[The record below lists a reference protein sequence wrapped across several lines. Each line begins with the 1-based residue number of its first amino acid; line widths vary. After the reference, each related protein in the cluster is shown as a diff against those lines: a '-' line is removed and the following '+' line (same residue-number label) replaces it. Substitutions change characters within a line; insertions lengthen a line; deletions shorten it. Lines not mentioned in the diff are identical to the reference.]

1 MKYLNTTAYQHGDSL
16 KIGVLMVNLGTPD
29 APTKKA
35 LKVYLKE
42 FLSDPRVV
50 EPTFPR
56 WIWWCIL
63 NGVILNIRPK
73 RSAKAYASIWDEVGE
88 GSPLMAISLR
98 QHQGLVDYFVTQNI
112 EVEVELAMR
121 YGNPSIASGLEAL
134 KQKNVDRLLV
144 LPLYPQYSAST
155 TASIFDEVTA
165 QLRQWRLIPE
175 TRFINHY
182 HDHPEYIAALAHS
195 VTQHWADH
203 GQPDQLL
210 MSFHGVPKRYL
221 INGDP
226 YHCECH
232 KTGRLLA
239 EHLGLSKNQYRV
251 TFQSIFGR
259 EEWLKPYTMDT
270 LKALPGKGHRHVQ
283 VICPGFAADCL
294 ETLEEIA
301 VENRGYFMD
310 AGGETFS
317 YIPAL
322 NDDTAHLSML
332 GGLITRH
339 LQTWLDE
346 KPKGTAQTQSLYD
359 DMSAAPTQ
367 N

>member
-1 MKYLNTTAYQHGDSL
+1 MKYKNTTDYQHGDEL

-35 LKVYLKE
+35 LRIYLKE

-50 EPTFPR
+50 ETPFPR
-56 WIWWCIL
+56 WIWWLIL

-73 RSAKAYASIWDEVGE
+73 KSAAAYASIWDEVGE
-88 GSPLMAISLR
+88 GSPLMAISKQ
-98 QHQGLVDYFVTQNI
+98 QHQAISQNFKQNNIHIVT
-112 EVEVELAMR
+112 ELAMR
-121 YGNPSIASGLEAL
+121 YGNPSIQSGLEKL
-134 KQKNVDRLLV
+134 KSQNVDRLLI
-144 LPLYPQYSAST
+144 LPLYPQYSAAT
-155 TASIFDEVTA
+155 TASIFDEVTD
-165 QLRQWRLIPE
+165 QLKTWRLIPE

-182 HDHPEYIAALAHS
+182 HDHSGYIDALAHS
-195 VTQHWADH
+195 VKNHWQVH

-239 EHLGLSKNQYRV
+239 EKLKLTKDQYRV

-270 LKALPGKGHRHVQ
+270 LKTLPAEGHNHVQ
-283 VICPGFAADCL
+283 IICPGFAADCL
-294 ETLEEIA
+294 ETLEEIT
-301 VENRGYFMD
+301 VENKGYFIE
-310 AGGETFS
+310 AGGKDFS

-322 NDDTAHLSML
+322 NTEPDHINFLTD
-332 GGLITRH
+332 LIKKH
-339 LQTWLDE
+339 CQTWLDE
-346 KPKGTAQTQSLYD
+346 GERDHKKTAFLFD
-359 DMSAAPTQ
+359 
-367 N
+367 

>member
-1 MKYLNTTAYQHGDSL
+1 MKYKNTTDYQHGDAL

-50 EPTFPR
+50 EPEFPR
-56 WIWWCIL
+56 WVWWLIL
-63 NGVILNIRPK
+63 NGVILNLRPK
-73 RSAKAYASIWDEVGE
+73 RSAKAYASIWNDFGE
-88 GSPLMAISLR
+88 GSPLLAISQA
-98 QHQGLVDYFVTQNI
+98 QHRAVAAQMKQENTQVVT
-112 EVEVELAMR
+112 ELAMR
-121 YGNPSIASGLEAL
+121 YGNPSIQSGLAKL
-134 KQKNVDRLLV
+134 KAQNVDRLLV
-144 LPLYPQYSAST
+144 LPMYPQYSAST
-155 TASIFDEVTA
+155 TASIFDAVTA
-165 QLRQWRLIPE
+165 ELQSWRLIPE

-182 HDHPEYIAALAHS
+182 HDHTGYIDALAHS
-195 VTQHWADH
+195 VKNHWQVH

-239 EHLGLSKNQYRV
+239 EKLGLNESQYRI

-270 LKALPGKGHRHVQ
+270 LKALPDEGHKHVQ
-283 VICPGFAADCL
+283 IICPGFAADCL
-294 ETLEEIA
+294 ETLEEIQ
-301 VENRGYFMD
+301 VENKAYFID
-310 AGGETFS
+310 AGGEEFS

-322 NDDTAHLSML
+322 NTEPAHIKFLSN
-332 GGLITRH
+332 LITDH
-339 LQTWLDE
+339 ADTWLRSTENDHHN
-346 KPKGTAQTQSLYD
+346 TAKLFKE
-359 DMSAAPTQ
+359 M

>member
-1 MKYLNTTAYQHGDSL
+1 MNYKNTTAYHHGDAL
-16 KIGVLMVNLGTPD
+16 KIGVLLVNLGTPD

-35 LKVYLKE
+35 LRIYLKE

-56 WIWWCIL
+56 WVWWLVL
-63 NGVILNIRPK
+63 NGIILNIRPK
-73 RSAKAYASIWDEVGE
+73 RSAAAYASVWNEAGQ
-88 GSPLMAISLR
+88 GSPLLAISQA
-98 QHQGLVDYFVTQNI
+98 QHQAISNHFKSNKVEIVT
-112 EVEVELAMR
+112 ELAMR
-121 YGNPSIASGLEAL
+121 YGNPSIQSGLEKL
-134 KQKNVDRLLV
+134 KAQNVDRLLV

-155 TASIFDEVTA
+155 TASIFDAVSSVLQT
-165 QLRQWRLIPE
+165 WRLIPE

-182 HDHPEYIAALAHS
+182 HDHAGYIEALAHS
-195 VTQHWADH
+195 VKNHWQVH

-239 EHLGLSKNQYRV
+239 EKLGLTKDQYQV

-270 LKALPGKGHRHVQ
+270 LKTLPNEGHKNVQ
-283 VICPGFAADCL
+283 IICPGFAADCL

-301 VENRGYFMD
+301 VENKGYFIE
-310 AGGETFS
+310 AGGEEFS

-322 NDDTAHLSML
+322 NAEPDHIKFLGNLIKAHCK
-332 GGLITRH
+332 
-339 LQTWLDE
+339 TWLECTETDFE
-346 KPKGTAQTQSLYD
+346 KTAYLFKKISED
-359 DMSAAPTQ
+359 
-367 N
+367 

>member
-1 MKYLNTTAYQHGDSL
+1 MKYINTTAYQHGDEL
-16 KIGVLMVNLGTPD
+16 KIGVLLVNLGTPD
-29 APTKKA
+29 APTKQA
-35 LKVYLKE
+35 LRTYLKE

-56 WIWWCIL
+56 WIWWLIL

-73 RSAKAYASIWDEVGE
+73 RSAAAYASIWDEVGK
-88 GSPLMAISLR
+88 GSPLMAISQQQQQAVNACLQR
-98 QHQGLVDYFVTQNI
+98 NNTQVVT
-112 EVEVELAMR
+112 ELAMR
-121 YGNPSIASGLEAL
+121 YGNPSIKSGLAKL
-134 KQKNVDRLLV
+134 KAQNVDRLLV

-155 TASIFDEVTA
+155 TASIFDAVSAELQT
-165 QLRQWRLIPE
+165 WRLIPE
-175 TRFINHY
+175 VRFINHY
-182 HDHPEYIAALAHS
+182 HDHTGYIDALAHS
-195 VTQHWADH
+195 VKNHWQVH

-221 INGDP
+221 LNGDP

-239 EHLGLSKNQYRV
+239 AKLGLNQGQYQV

-270 LKALPGKGHRHVQ
+270 LKALPKQGHKHVQ

-301 VENRGYFMD
+301 VENKGYFVD
-310 AGGETFS
+310 AGGQTFS

-322 NDDTAHLSML
+322 NTEPDHINFLSN
-332 GGLITRH
+332 LITQH
-339 LQTWLDE
+339 SQTWLQNN
-346 KPKGTAQTQSLYD
+346 QTSGPLTKELFNQ
-359 DMSAAPTQ
+359 M

>member
-1 MKYLNTTAYQHGDSL
+1 VKYKNTTDYQHGDAL
-16 KIGVLMVNLGTPD
+16 KIGVLLVNLGTPD

-56 WIWWCIL
+56 WVWWLVL
-63 NGVILNIRPK
+63 NGIILNIRPK
-73 RSAKAYASIWDEVGE
+73 KSAEAYASIWDDVGE
-88 GSPLMAISLR
+88 GSPLMAISKA
-98 QHQGLVDYFVTQNI
+98 QHQAIEQHFQQHNI
-112 EVEVELAMR
+112 EIVTELAMR
-121 YGNPSIASGLEAL
+121 YGNPSIKSGLAKL
-134 KQKNVDRLLV
+134 KSQNVDRLLV
-144 LPLYPQYSAST
+144 LPLYPQYSAAT
-155 TASIFDEVTA
+155 TASIFDAVTA
-165 QLRQWRLIPE
+165 ELQTWRLIPE

-182 HDHPEYIAALAHS
+182 HDHPAYIDALANS
-195 VTQHWADH
+195 VTKHWAEH

-239 EHLGLSKNQYRV
+239 EKLGLNKDQYCV

-270 LKALPGKGHRHVQ
+270 LKAIPNEGHKHVQ

-301 VENRGYFMD
+301 EENKEYFVE

-317 YIPAL
+317 YVPAL
-322 NDDTAHLSML
+322 NAEPEHIQLL
-332 GGLITRH
+332 ANLITKH
-339 LQTWLDE
+339 TQTWLEDGQRDHA
-346 KPKGTAQTQSLYD
+346 KTADIFKSLT
-359 DMSAAPTQ
+359 S
-367 N
+367 

>member
-1 MKYLNTTAYQHGDSL
+1 
-16 KIGVLMVNLGTPD
+16 MVNLGTPD

-50 EPTFPR
+50 ETTFPR
-56 WIWWCIL
+56 WIWWLIL

-73 RSAKAYASIWDEVGE
+73 KSAAAYASIWNEVGE
-88 GSPLMAISLR
+88 GSPLMAISKQ
-98 QHQGLVDYFVTQNI
+98 QHHAITEHFESNNI
-112 EVEVELAMR
+112 EIETELAMR
-121 YGNPSIASGLEAL
+121 YGNPSIKHGLAKL
-134 KQKNVDRLLV
+134 KEKNVDRLLV

-155 TASIFDEVTA
+155 TASIFDAVTTEM
-165 QLRQWRLIPE
+165 QSWRLIPE

-182 HDHPEYIAALAHS
+182 HDHPAYIEALANT
-195 VTQHWADH
+195 VKQHWQQH

-221 INGDP
+221 LNGDP

-239 EHLGLSKNQYRV
+239 EKLGLNNDQYKI

-270 LKALPGKGHRHVQ
+270 LKTLPEQGHNHVQ
-283 VICPGFAADCL
+283 IICPGFAADCL

-301 VENRGYFMD
+301 VENKGYFIE
-310 AGGETFS
+310 AGGKQFS

-322 NDDTAHLSML
+322 NAQADHIELLAELIIKHCQSWIDDPESDGIRTK
-332 GGLITRH
+332 
-339 LQTWLDE
+339 E
-346 KPKGTAQTQSLYD
+346 LYQL
-359 DMSAAPTQ
+359 ATKR
-367 N
+367 

>member
-1 MKYLNTTAYQHGDSL
+1 MKYKNTTDYQHGDVL
-16 KIGVLMVNLGTPD
+16 KIGVLLVNLGTPD

-50 EPTFPR
+50 EPNFPR
-56 WIWWCIL
+56 WVWWLIL

-73 RSAKAYASIWDEVGE
+73 RSAAAYASIWDEVGT
-88 GSPLMAISLR
+88 GSPLMAISQQQHQAIR
-98 QHQGLVDYFVTQNI
+98 QHFKDNKIEIVT
-112 EVEVELAMR
+112 ELAMR
-121 YGNPSIASGLEAL
+121 YGNPSIQSGLAKL
-134 KQKNVDRLLV
+134 KAQHVDRLLI

-155 TASIFDEVTA
+155 TASIFDAVTTELQA
-165 QLRQWRLIPE
+165 WRLIPE

-182 HDHPEYIAALAHS
+182 HDHPAYIEALANS
-195 VTQHWADH
+195 VTQHWAKH

-210 MSFHGVPKRYL
+210 MSFHGIPKRYL

-239 EHLGLSKNQYRV
+239 AHLGLKTNQYRV

-270 LKALPGKGHRHVQ
+270 LKDLPSQGQKHVQ
-283 VICPGFAADCL
+283 IICPGFAADCL

-301 VENRGYFMD
+301 VENKGYFIE
-310 AGGETFS
+310 AGGEAFS

-322 NDDTAHLSML
+322 NTEPSHIRLLSD
-332 GGLITRH
+332 LIQNH
-339 LQTWLDE
+339 CQTWLDE
-346 KPKGTAQTQSLYD
+346 NRNFSHSKEAFDLHQE
-359 DMSAAPTQ
+359 Q
-367 N
+367 NNN

>member
-1 MKYLNTTAYQHGDSL
+1 MKYLNTTDYQHGDEL
-16 KIGVLMVNLGTPD
+16 KIGVLMVNLGTPE

-50 EPTFPR
+50 EPNFPR
-56 WIWWCIL
+56 WVWWLVL
-63 NGVILNIRPK
+63 NGIILNIRPK
-73 RSAKAYASIWDEVGE
+73 KSAEAYASIWDEVGE
-88 GSPLMAISLR
+88 GSPLMAISKK
-98 QHQGLVDYFVTQNI
+98 QHQALAEQLKKDKVHV
-112 EVEVELAMR
+112 VSELAMR
-121 YGNPSIASGLEAL
+121 YGNPSIQSGLVKL
-134 KQKNVDRLLV
+134 KSQNVDRLLV
-144 LPLYPQYSAST
+144 LPMYPQYSAST

-165 QLRQWRLIPE
+165 QLQTWRLIPE

-182 HDHPEYIAALAHS
+182 HDHDGYIEALAYS
-195 VTQHWADH
+195 VKNHWQEH
-203 GQPDQLL
+203 GQPDQLI

-239 EHLGLSKNQYRV
+239 EKLGLNKNQYRV

-259 EEWLKPYTMDT
+259 EEWLKPYTMHT
-270 LKALPGKGHRHVQ
+270 LKALPKEGHKNIQ

-301 VENRGYFMD
+301 VENKDYFIV

-322 NDDTAHLSML
+322 NAENMHINFLS
-332 GGLITRH
+332 GLIQKH
-339 LQTWLDE
+339 VQTWIDQN
-346 KPKGTAQTQSLYD
+346 ADHSQTQILFEQ
-359 DMSAAPTQ
+359 MNNNQT
-367 N
+367 

>member
-1 MKYLNTTAYQHGDSL
+1 VKYKNTTDYQHGNTL

-35 LKVYLKE
+35 LKAYLKE

-50 EPTFPR
+50 EPSFPR
-56 WIWWCIL
+56 WVWWLIL
-63 NGVILNIRPK
+63 NGIILNIRPK
-73 RSAKAYASIWDEVGE
+73 KSAAAYASIWDEVGE
-88 GSPLMAISLR
+88 GSPLMAISVQ
-98 QHQGLVDYFVTQNI
+98 QHQAVKELFDKQKTEI
-112 EVEVELAMR
+112 ITELAMR
-121 YGNPSIASGLEAL
+121 YGNPSIKSGLEKL
-134 KQKNVDRLLV
+134 KAQNVDRLLV
-144 LPLYPQYSAST
+144 LPLYPQYSAAT
-155 TASIFDEVTA
+155 TASIFDEVTT
-165 QLRQWRLIPE
+165 QLQTWRLIPE

-182 HDHPEYIAALAHS
+182 HDHTDYINALAHS
-195 VTQHWADH
+195 IKKHWQAH
-203 GQPDQLL
+203 GKPDQLL

-239 EHLGLSKNQYRV
+239 EKLGLNKDQYRI

-270 LKALPGKGHRHVQ
+270 LKTLPEEGHKHVQ
-283 VICPGFAADCL
+283 IVCPGFAADCL

-301 VENRGYFMD
+301 VENKGYFME
-310 AGGETFS
+310 AGGEAFS

-322 NDDTAHLSML
+322 NTEPDHISFLSA
-332 GGLITRH
+332 LITKH
-339 LQTWLDE
+339 CQTWLDE
-346 KPKGTAQTQSLYD
+346 GDRDHKNTAATYNK
-359 DMSAAPTQ
+359 M
-367 N
+367 NE

>member
-1 MKYLNTTAYQHGDSL
+1 
-16 KIGVLMVNLGTPD
+16 MVNLGTPD

-35 LKVYLKE
+35 LRVYLKE
-42 FLSDPRVV
+42 FLSDPRIV
-50 EPTFPR
+50 ETPFPR
-56 WIWWCIL
+56 WVWWLIL

-73 RSAKAYASIWDEVGE
+73 RSAAAYASIWDEVGP
-88 GSPLMAISLR
+88 GSPLMAISKQ
-98 QHQGLVDYFVTQNI
+98 QHRAIADYLQAENI
-112 EVEVELAMR
+112 EVVTELAMR
-121 YGNPSIASGLEAL
+121 YGNPSIKHGLRQL
-134 KQKNVDRLLV
+134 KKQNVDRLLV

-155 TASIFDEVTA
+155 TASIFDAVTA
-165 QLRQWRLIPE
+165 ELQTWRLIPE

-182 HDHPEYIAALAHS
+182 HDDPAYISALADS
-195 VTQHWADH
+195 VQQHWQQH

-239 EHLGLSKNQYRV
+239 EQLGLNQDQYQV

-270 LKALPGKGHRHVQ
+270 LKALPAAGHQHVQ

-301 VENRGYFMD
+301 VENKGYFTE
-310 AGGETFS
+310 AGGATFS

-322 NDDTAHLSML
+322 NSSAQHIELL
-332 GGLITRH
+332 GQLIINH
-339 LQTWLDE
+339 CQTWLDATPRDNA
-346 KPKGTAQTQSLYD
+346 KTATVYQQHTATD
-359 DMSAAPTQ
+359 
-367 N
+367 

>member
-1 MKYLNTTAYQHGDSL
+1 MKYKNTTAYQHGDEL
-16 KIGVLMVNLGTPD
+16 KIGALLVNLGTPD

-35 LKVYLKE
+35 LKIYLKE

-56 WIWWCIL
+56 WVWWLIL
-63 NGVILNIRPK
+63 NGIILNIRPK
-73 RSAKAYASIWDEVGE
+73 RSAAAYASIWNEAGA
-88 GSPLMAISLR
+88 GSPLLAISKQ
-98 QHQGLVDYFVTQNI
+98 QHQAINAELNNNNI
-112 EVEVELAMR
+112 EIVTELAMR
-121 YGNPSIASGLEAL
+121 YGNPSIKSGLEKL
-134 KQKNVDRLLV
+134 KVQNVDRLLV

-155 TASIFDEVTA
+155 TASIFDAVSSELQT
-165 QLRQWRLIPE
+165 WRLIPD

-182 HDHPEYIAALAHS
+182 HDHAGYIDALAHS
-195 VTQHWADH
+195 VKNHWQVH

-239 EHLGLSKNQYRV
+239 EKLGLNKDQYRV

-270 LKALPGKGHRHVQ
+270 LKALPAEGNKHVQ
-283 VICPGFAADCL
+283 IICPGFASDCL

-301 VENRGYFMD
+301 VENKGYFIE
-310 AGGETFS
+310 AGGQEFS

-322 NDDTAHLSML
+322 NDQPDHIKFLSKL
-332 GGLITRH
+332 VTEH
-339 LQTWLDE
+339 TKTWLI
-346 KPKGTAQTQSLYD
+346 QTPIDHCETKNLFKN
-359 DMSAAPTQ
+359 M

>member
-1 MKYLNTTAYQHGDSL
+1 MKYINTTAYQHGDAL
-16 KIGVLMVNLGTPD
+16 KIGVLLVNLGTPD

-35 LKVYLKE
+35 LKIYLKE

-56 WIWWCIL
+56 WVWWLIL
-63 NGVILNIRPK
+63 NGIILNIRPK
-73 RSAKAYASIWDEVGE
+73 KSAQAYASIWDEVGT
-88 GSPLMAISLR
+88 GSPLMAISKQ
-98 QHQGLVDYFVTQNI
+98 QHQAISQHFKQHNIDIVT
-112 EVEVELAMR
+112 ELAMR
-121 YGNPSIASGLEAL
+121 YGNPSIKSGLAKL
-134 KQKNVDRLLV
+134 KAQNVDRLLV
-144 LPLYPQYSAST
+144 LPLYPQYSAAT
-155 TASIFDEVTA
+155 TASIFDAVTA
-165 QLRQWRLIPE
+165 ELQSWRLIPE

-182 HDHPEYIAALAHS
+182 HDHCGYIDALAHS
-195 VTQHWADH
+195 VKNHWQVH

-232 KTGRLLA
+232 KTSRLLA
-239 EHLGLSKNQYRV
+239 EKLGLNKSQYRV

-270 LKALPGKGHRHVQ
+270 LKSLPAEGHKHVQ

-301 VENRGYFMD
+301 VENKGYFTA

-317 YIPAL
+317 YISAL
-322 NDDTAHLSML
+322 NTEPDHIKFLAD
-332 GGLITRH
+332 LITQH
-339 LQTWLDE
+339 TQTWLENNEDNHQL
-346 KPKGTAQTQSLYD
+346 TADLFKK
-359 DMSAAPTQ
+359 MH
-367 N
+367 

>member
-1 MKYLNTTAYQHGDSL
+1 MNYKNTTDYQHGDAL
-16 KIGVLMVNLGTPD
+16 KIGVLLVNLGTPD
-29 APTKKA
+29 APNKKA

-56 WIWWCIL
+56 WVWWLVL
-63 NGVILNIRPK
+63 NGIILNIRPK
-73 RSAKAYASIWDEVGE
+73 KSAEAYASIWDEVGE
-88 GSPLMAISLR
+88 GSPLMAISKA
-98 QHQGLVDYFVTQNI
+98 QHQAIEEHFQQHNI
-112 EVEVELAMR
+112 EIVTELAMR
-121 YGNPSIASGLEAL
+121 YGNPSIKSGLAKL
-134 KQKNVDRLLV
+134 KQHNVDRLLV
-144 LPLYPQYSAST
+144 LPLYPQYSAAT
-155 TASIFDEVTA
+155 TASIFDAVTTEL
-165 QLRQWRLIPE
+165 QSWRLIPE

-182 HDHPEYIAALAHS
+182 HDHAGYIAALAHS
-195 VTQHWADH
+195 VKKHWQVH
-203 GQPDQLL
+203 GQPDLFL

-239 EHLGLSKNQYRV
+239 EKLGLNKDQYRV

-270 LKALPGKGHRHVQ
+270 LKALPDEGHKHVQ

-301 VENRGYFMD
+301 VENKEYFVE

-322 NDDTAHLSML
+322 NTEPDHIEFLAE
-332 GGLITRH
+332 LITKH
-339 LQTWLDE
+339 TQTWLE
-346 KPKGTAQTQSLYD
+346 TEQANHELTAQLFK
-359 DMSAAPTQ
+359 DMA
-367 N
+367 

>member
-1 MKYLNTTAYQHGDSL
+1 MKYKNTIAYKHGDPL

-56 WIWWCIL
+56 WVWWLIL

-73 RSAKAYASIWDEVGE
+73 RSAAAYASIWNEHGE
-88 GSPLMAISLR
+88 GSPLLAISQL
-98 QHQGLVDYFVTQNI
+98 QHQAICQYFKQKNI
-112 EVEVELAMR
+112 EIVTELAMR
-121 YGNPSIASGLEAL
+121 YGNPSIKSGLANL
-134 KQKNVDRLLV
+134 KAQNVDRLLV
-144 LPLYPQYSAST
+144 LPMYPQYSAST
-155 TASIFDEVTA
+155 TASIFDAVSAEL
-165 QLRQWRLIPE
+165 QSWRLIPE

-182 HDHPEYIAALAHS
+182 HDHAGYIDALAHS
-195 VTQHWADH
+195 VKNHWQVH
-203 GQPDQLL
+203 GKPDQLL

-239 EHLGLSKNQYRV
+239 VKLGLNEAQFKV

-270 LKALPGKGHRHVQ
+270 LKALPGEGHKHVQ
-283 VICPGFAADCL
+283 VICPGFAVDCL

-301 VENRGYFMD
+301 VENKGYFTES
-310 AGGETFS
+310 GGETFS

-322 NDDTAHLSML
+322 NADPAHIRFLTD
-332 GGLITRH
+332 LITNH
-339 LQTWLDE
+339 TQTWLEQPNND
-346 KPKGTAQTQSLYD
+346 PNITAEIYK
-359 DMSAAPTQ
+359 
-367 N
+367 NHH

>member
-1 MKYLNTTAYQHGDSL
+1 MKYLNTTDYKHGDEL

-50 EPTFPR
+50 EPNFPR
-56 WIWWCIL
+56 WVWWLVL
-63 NGVILNIRPK
+63 NGIILNIRPK
-73 RSAKAYASIWDEVGE
+73 RSAEAYASIWDEVGE
-88 GSPLMAISLR
+88 GSPLMAISKQ
-98 QHQGLVDYFVTQNI
+98 QHQAISDQLSRENVDVVI
-112 EVEVELAMR
+112 ELAMR
-121 YGNPSIASGLEAL
+121 YGNPSIKSGLKKL
-134 KQKNVDRLLV
+134 KAQNVDRLLV
-144 LPLYPQYSAST
+144 LPMYPQYSAST
-155 TASIFDEVTA
+155 TASIFDEVTN
-165 QLRQWRLIPE
+165 QLQTWRLVPE

-182 HDHPEYIAALAHS
+182 HDHVDYIDALAQS
-195 VTQHWADH
+195 VKNHWQTH
-203 GQPDQLL
+203 GQPDLLL

-221 INGDP
+221 MNGDP

-239 EHLGLSKNQYRV
+239 EKLGLNKEQYRV

-270 LKALPGKGHRHVQ
+270 LKALPNEGHKNVQ
-283 VICPGFAADCL
+283 IICPGFAADCL

-301 VENRGYFMD
+301 VENKDYFME
-310 AGGETFS
+310 AGGQEFS

-322 NDDTAHLSML
+322 NAEPSHVQFLTD
-332 GGLITRH
+332 LIKKH
-339 LQTWLDE
+339 CQTWLEASKRDYE
-346 KPKGTAQTQSLYD
+346 LTAELFKKTE
-359 DMSAAPTQ
+359 
-367 N
+367 

>member
-1 MKYLNTTAYQHGDSL
+1 MKYLNTTAYQHGDPL

-50 EPTFPR
+50 ETTFPR
-56 WIWWCIL
+56 WIWWLIL
-63 NGVILNIRPK
+63 NGVILNVRPK
-73 RSAKAYASIWDEVGE
+73 RSAEAYASIWGEVGE
-88 GSPLMAISLR
+88 GSPLMDISK
-98 QHQGLVDYFVTQNI
+98 QQVQAVKEYFNNI
-112 EVEVELAMR
+112 HIETELAMR
-121 YGNPSIASGLEAL
+121 YGNPSIKSGLAKL
-134 KQKNVDRLLV
+134 KEKNVDRLLV

-155 TASIFDEVTA
+155 TASIFDAVTA
-165 QLRQWRLIPE
+165 ELQTWRLIPE

-182 HDHPEYIAALAHS
+182 HDNPAYIAALANS
-195 VTQHWADH
+195 VQQHWQNH

-239 EHLGLSKNQYRV
+239 EHLGLSKDQYQV

-270 LKALPGKGHRHVQ
+270 LKALPGEGHQHVQ

-301 VENRGYFMD
+301 VENKGYFTE
-310 AGGETFS
+310 AGGEKFS

-322 NDDTAHLSML
+322 NAHADHIQLL
-332 GGLITRH
+332 GNLIISH
-339 LQTWLDE
+339 CQTWLDAGE
-346 KPKGTAQTQSLYD
+346 RDHSNTAAIFNKFQPPS
-359 DMSAAPTQ
+359 
-367 N
+367 

>member
-1 MKYLNTTAYQHGDSL
+1 MKYIDTTHYSHGDPR
-16 KIGVLMVNLGTPD
+16 KIGVLLVNLGTPD

-50 EPTFPR
+50 EPSFPR
-56 WIWWCIL
+56 WIWWLIL
-63 NGVILNIRPK
+63 NGIILNIRPS
-73 RSAKAYASIWDEVGE
+73 RSAKAYASIWGEAGE
-88 GSPLMAISLR
+88 GSPLMAISKQ
-98 QHQGLVDYFVTQNI
+98 QHQAIDKHLKNDGIQVIT
-112 EVEVELAMR
+112 ELAMR
-121 YGNPSIASGLEAL
+121 YGNPSIKAGLSKL
-134 KQKNVDRLLV
+134 KAQNVDRMLI

-155 TASIFDEVTA
+155 TASIFDAVTA
-165 QLRQWRLIPE
+165 ELRSWRLIPE

-182 HDHPEYIAALAHS
+182 HDQPKYIEALAES
-195 VTQHWADH
+195 VKNHWSQH

-232 KTGRLLA
+232 KSGRLLA
-239 EHLGLSKNQYRV
+239 ERLGLETNQYQI

-270 LKALPGKGHRHVQ
+270 LKALPEQGHKHVQ
-283 VICPGFAADCL
+283 IICPGFAVDCL

-301 VENRGYFMD
+301 VENKGYFIE
-310 AGGETFS
+310 AGGQKFS

-322 NDDTAHLSML
+322 NTQKKHIHFL
-332 GGLITRH
+332 GDLITEHCR
-339 LQTWLDE
+339 TWLNDDL
-346 KPKGTAQTQSLYD
+346 KDNSKTAALYA
-359 DMSAAPTQ
+359 DMKSSGP

>member
-1 MKYLNTTAYQHGDSL
+1 MKYKNTTDYQHGDTL
-16 KIGVLMVNLGTPD
+16 KVGVLLVNLGTPD
-29 APTKKA
+29 APTKQA

-56 WIWWCIL
+56 WIWWLVL
-63 NGVILNIRPK
+63 NGIILNIRPK
-73 RSAKAYASIWDEVGE
+73 KSAEAYATIWDEVGE
-88 GSPLMAISLR
+88 GSPLMAISKD
-98 QHQGLVDYFVTQNI
+98 QKTAISEHFKTQNI
-112 EVEVELAMR
+112 EIVTELAMR
-121 YGNPSIASGLEAL
+121 YGNPSIPHGLAQL
-134 KQKNVDRLLV
+134 KKQNVDRLLV
-144 LPLYPQYSAST
+144 LPLYPQYSAAT
-155 TASIFDEVTA
+155 TASIFDAVTA
-165 QLRQWRLIPE
+165 ELQTWRLIPE
-175 TRFINHY
+175 TRFVNHY
-182 HDHPEYIAALAHS
+182 HDHPGYIEALAESVKKHWQQHS
-195 VTQHWADH
+195 
-203 GQPDQLL
+203 QPDQLV

-239 EHLGLSKNQYRV
+239 EKLGLSKDQYRV

-270 LKALPGKGHRHVQ
+270 LKALPNEGHKHVQ

-301 VENRGYFMD
+301 EENMEYFIE
-310 AGGETFS
+310 AGGNEFS

-322 NDDTAHLSML
+322 NSDPSHIILLAEIITTHCGHWLKKDAPNYKLTAKLFKQM
-332 GGLITRH
+332 
-339 LQTWLDE
+339 DE
-346 KPKGTAQTQSLYD
+346 
-359 DMSAAPTQ
+359 
-367 N
+367 

>member
-1 MKYLNTTAYQHGDSL
+1 MKYINTTAYQHGDTL
-16 KIGVLMVNLGTPD
+16 KVGVLLINLGTPD

-35 LKVYLKE
+35 LKIYLKE

-56 WIWWCIL
+56 WVWWLVL
-63 NGVILNIRPK
+63 NGIILNIRPK
-73 RSAKAYASIWDEVGE
+73 RSAAAYASIWDDVGE
-88 GSPLMAISLR
+88 GSPLMAISKQ
-98 QHQGLVDYFVTQNI
+98 QHQAISQHFKQHNI
-112 EVEVELAMR
+112 EIVTELAMR
-121 YGNPSIASGLEAL
+121 YGNPSIKSGMANF
-134 KQKNVDRLLV
+134 KQQNVDRLLV
-144 LPLYPQYSAST
+144 LPLYPQYSAAT
-155 TASIFDEVTA
+155 TASVFDAVSAEL
-165 QLRQWRLIPE
+165 QSWRLIPE

-182 HDHPEYIAALAHS
+182 HDHIGYIDALAHS
-195 VTQHWADH
+195 VKNHWQVH
-203 GQPDQLL
+203 GQADQLL

-239 EHLGLSKNQYRV
+239 EKLGLNKGQYQI

-270 LKALPGKGHRHVQ
+270 LKALPSEGHKHVQ
-283 VICPGFAADCL
+283 IICPGFAADCL

-301 VENRGYFMD
+301 VENKGYFVA
-310 AGGETFS
+310 AGGEQFS

-322 NDDTAHLSML
+322 NTEPDHINFLTN
-332 GGLITRH
+332 LITEH
-339 LQTWLDE
+339 TKTWS
-346 KPKGTAQTQSLYD
+346 KNVGTDYAQTTALFK
-359 DMSAAPTQ
+359 DM